1 MNIEFYKNSNG
12 KEPVKDFIDSLS
24 SDNKK
29 LLSAKILTVSKLLQK
44 NIVSREL
51 FKKISEDI
59 WEIRF
64 KNIRVFVFRLKPPV
78 RVKNYNM
85 YLLHAII
92 KKRDDIPKR
101 DFKIFNKNSKRI
113 YFYRR
118 LRRYRIFG

>member
-12 KEPVKDFIDSLS
+12 KEPVKDFIDSLPK
-24 SDNKK
+24 DNKK

-44 NIVSREL
+44 NIISREL
-51 FKKISEDI
+51 FKKIFEDI

-64 KNIRVFVFRLKPPV
+64 KNIRVFVFRLKPPCKG
-78 RVKNYNM
+78 KNYNM

-101 DFKIFNKNSKRI
+101 DLNLAIKRAKEI
-113 YFYRR
+113 KDY
-118 LRRYRIFG
+118 IK

>member
-44 NIVSREL
+44 NIISREL
-51 FKKISEDI
+51 FKKVSEDI

-78 RVKNYNM
+78 GSK
-85 YLLHAII
+85 II
-92 KKRDDIPKR
+92 IC
-101 DFKIFNKNSKRI
+101 IFCM
-113 YFYRR
+113 
-118 LRRYRIFG
+118 L

>member
-44 NIVSREL
+44 NIISREL
-51 FKKISEDI
+51 FKKVSEDI

-101 DFKIFNKNSKRI
+101 DLNLAIKRAKEI
-113 YFYRR
+113 KDY
-118 LRRYRIFG
+118 IK

>member
-44 NIVSREL
+44 NIISREL
-51 FKKISEDI
+51 FKKVSEDI

-64 KNIRVFVFRLKPPV
+64 KNIRVFVFI
-78 RVKNYNM
+78 KNYNM

-92 KKRDDIPKR
+92 KKRNDIPQR
-101 DFKIFNKNSKRI
+101 DLNLAIQRAKEIKDYI
-113 YFYRR
+113 T
-118 LRRYRIFG
+118 